1 MTGAQP
7 HGVTLGDVV
16 EVAEVDTVVRL
27 DGTGGR
33 LGELVLTGDVVSS
46 LTQILSAAGGDHGA
60 GFFVVGPF
68 GSGKS
73 HFLAAAGEILARP
86 GDPAVPARLAVAAAG
101 VAPFSPVAVPLVDYR
116 STSALED
123 VVAERARAA
132 LGVSGPGGGADRRAT
147 WDGLLDASPGRSLVV
162 LVDELSEWLRAKDG
176 PALTEDLRF
185 LQFLGEW
192 AAERRVIVLAAL
204 QESIEEVAN
213 VSRRELARIRDRYR
227 PSLALSMRH
236 VEDLVRGRLVRLRP
250 GAEERIDRAHRELS
264 GAFPA
269 WPIDAERFAR
279 CYPLHPDTLAVLEG
293 LRFVFSQQ
301 RGVVDFVCRRVHDA
315 LGRGYAG
322 LVTPDE
328 VFDHFRGRLLERPDT
343 AGLAD
348 TVVAYHERVAAEIF
362 DADDRDLALRTV
374 KLLCLLAASPLERPR
389 RAAELAAML
398 LVRVSDLDPAANGA
412 YLESAVLAPLVE
424 RGAYVVD
431 SGDATY
437 TVEAQADAAVVAR
450 DRVEQTRAET
460 SPGDRRLVAT
470 VVALGSSAQ
479 LPLQLLCELGP
490 SRRDVIW
497 HNTLRAVLVAAGRV
511 LDLTPA
517 EAAELVDQARAVGAE
532 GCLLVAEAEPVEG
545 PAAAERA
552 AGLVSERLS
561 IWVPAPWRPEEV
573 AAALELHARARVL
586 EAARR
591 EGRADVVEVL
601 ERSADA
607 DRAVARDL
615 LRRVYF
621 DGSLLPGGAD
631 LPALSGLAFDRQL
644 PSLADRL
651 LSGLH
656 PRHREVAP
664 RGELVGDRLL
674 RQLITDVVVPGRLSA
689 AALARDRLRPL
700 VEGYLV
706 PLGLARVRADGA
718 VVAPDPARAPAVAE
732 VLRLVGTADA
742 VAGPDVLSELAGGP
756 FGLTGPEAVL
766 VLNACVQTGLVE
778 MWRGR
783 RRSQEP
789 FLSVTPADRFGPGEL
804 VGPTVRAAVAELSP
818 LSGPGPFEPWTAA
831 VQGDAWDRIRSW
843 LASRREDLTQVRSG
857 LAYMTEVPA
866 FSAVDTS
873 GVTADVQT
881 VGAVV
886 DRVEPG
892 SGAPAGLAA
901 LVDAAAG
908 HDDLLGA
915 GRRLGSVARFLRDDL
930 RRVEEAVA
938 YVTHPELTIPD
949 GDEVL
954 AARRAEVQAAID
966 DMLQLAA
973 AERVDAVVA
982 AFRDFRASYLAVYQ
996 QAHDAYSQ
1004 ALDPGRVQAVR
1015 DDPAYRALARL
1026 SAVGGL
1032 AVADDRVKVD
1042 RILAGVPSPCRR
1054 QVAVELNW
1062 KPRCGC
1068 GFALGDRPPE
1078 FDPAEVIALARR
1090 GVEEY
1095 RRELGRP
1102 EPAGRLEAAA
1112 ADLARLG
1119 RDELARDLSRLAGA
1133 EADELVGLLSDDV
1146 ARTAGEVLSGGQII
1160 TVRDLA
1166 ALREDLI
1173 GRRYPRRKLADIVDA
1188 WIDPGGD
1195 LPPGGFV
1202 EIVDSADPGRVGPG
1216 PGGTG
1221 GGSAGAFAGGGALAG
1236 AGPGTGGV
1244 PGRAPAGDGAG
1255 VGAGVGV
1262 GHRRSPAGEGSAT
1275 AAFLAGR
1282 FPGLAALLPA
1292 RQGADAF
1299 WLSAWWARRPR
1310 PPAWLP
1316 PGLLAEADRLAEAVE
1331 AARSDLGCLAELAD
1345 LDSRVGP
1352 ATLTG
1357 EQMAASL
1364 DLGSRPAAEVAEV
1377 LKTERLLR
1385 YPLRLAADQLLRR
1398 MAADLSVAALVD
1410 APADHLL
1417 GGPADVEPLRLAA
1430 RAAAHLA
1437 ALERD
1442 FADADGPVLVEQAY
1456 PRHYAPVRELLSRAA
1471 LAGAGGGLG
1480 GVIGGLGGAGGG
1492 LGGAG
1497 GGSGGAIG
1505 GLAGGVDLG
1514 DALGR
1519 LEHSAEGVLRSFD
1532 GRFAALAEA
1541 GFPGCLAVWDIGR
1554 EIVGPLLAE
1563 HGRVAVLVVD
1573 AMRADLAQRVLDGVP
1588 RPLTAL
1594 RWAVVPAPTR
1604 TAESVSAMCL
1614 GRPVPGGSASPGWA
1628 RLGGGGTVPFAH
1640 LGYESE
1646 MLVGADRDRE
1656 AERLR
1661 QLWVAGPPLS
1671 VAVATGVDERLH
1683 HSSVE
1688 LAALID
1694 ESVTALGR
1702 RVLPSLT
1709 AVPAGVPLVV
1719 LADHGFAANP
1729 HWGHGPDGRYRHGG
1743 TSPEECVIP
1752 VAVFA

>member
-1 MTGAQP
+1 VNPREPAGA
-7 HGVTLGDVV
+7 TLGEVI
-16 EVAEVDTVVRL
+16 EVAEVDTVIRL

-33 LGELVLTGDVVSS
+33 LGELVLTGDVVGS
-46 LTQILSAAGGDHGA
+46 LTQILAAATGDHGA

-73 HFLAAAGEILARP
+73 HFLAAAGELLARP
-86 GDPAVPARLAVAAAG
+86 DDPAVPARLAAAAAP
-101 VAPFSPVAVPLVDYR
+101 VAPFSSVAVPLVDYR

-123 VVAERARAA
+123 VVAERARAV
-132 LGVSGPGGGADRRAT
+132 LGSSGPAGADRRAT
-147 WDGLLDASPGRSLVV
+147 WDGLLEATPEHSLV
-162 LVDELSEWLRAKDG
+162 LLLDELSEWLRAKQG

-250 GAEERIDRAHRELS
+250 GADEWVERAHREVA
-264 GAFPA
+264 GAFPS
-269 WPIDAERFAR
+269 WPVDAERFAR
-279 CYPLHPDTLAVLEG
+279 CYPLHPDTLSLLEG
-293 LRFVFSQQ
+293 LRFLFSQQ
-301 RGVVDFVCRRVHDA
+301 RGVVDFVCRRTHDA
-315 LGRGYAG
+315 LGRGYAE

-328 VFDHFRGRLLERPDT
+328 VFDHFRGRLLERPET
-343 AGLAD
+343 AALAD
-348 TVVAYHERVAAEIF
+348 AVVAYYERAAGDLF
-362 DADDRDLALRTV
+362 DPEDRQLALRTV
-374 KLLCLLAASPLERPR
+374 KLLCLLAASPLEPARRPS
-389 RAAELAAML
+389 ELAAML
-398 LVRVSDLDPAANGA
+398 LVRVSDLDPAANA
-412 YLESAVLAPLVE
+412 DYLERAVLAPLVE
-424 RGAYVVD
+424 RGAYVVA
-431 SGDATY
+431 SGDGTY
-437 TVEAQADAAVVAR
+437 SVEAQADAAVIAR
-450 DRVEQTRAET
+450 DRVEQARAET
-460 SPGDRRLVAT
+460 SPSDRRMVAT
-470 VVALGSSAQ
+470 LVGLGSSAQ
-479 LPLQLLCELGP
+479 LPLQLLAELGP

-497 HNTLRAVLVAAGRV
+497 QNTLRSVLVAGARI

-517 EAAELVDQARAVGAE
+517 DAAELVGQARSVGAE
-532 GCLLVAEAEPVEG
+532 GCLLVGEAEPTEG

-573 AAALELHARARVL
+573 AAAVELHARAQVL
-586 EAARR
+586 EAARL
-591 EGRADVVEVL
+591 EGRAELVEVL

-621 DGSLLPGGAD
+621 DGSLLPRGAD
-631 LPALSGLAFDRQL
+631 LPALAGLAFDRQL
-644 PSLADRL
+644 PVLADPL

-674 RQLITDVVVPGRLSA
+674 RQLVGDVVVPGRLSA
-689 AALARDRLRPL
+689 ATLQRDRLRPL

-706 PLGLARVRADGA
+706 PLGLARLRADGA
-718 VVAPDPARAPAVAE
+718 LVAPDPARAPAVAE
-732 VLRLVGTADA
+732 VLRLVGASDP
-742 VAGPDVLSELAGGP
+742 VAGPDVVAELAGGP

-766 VLNACVQTGLVE
+766 VLNACVQTGLIE

-804 VGPTVRAAVAELSP
+804 VAPTVRRAVAELSP

-831 VQGDAWDRIRSW
+831 VQSDAWDRVRAW
-843 LASRREDLTQVRSG
+843 LTQRREDLAQIRSG
-857 LAYMTEVPA
+857 LVYLTEVPP
-866 FSAVDTS
+866 FSGVDTA
-873 GVTADVQT
+873 GVTADVQA
-881 VGAVV
+881 VGAMV
-886 DRVEPG
+886 DQVDP
-892 SGAPAGLAA
+892 SAAAPAGLAA

-908 HDDLLGA
+908 HDDLVGA
-915 GRRLGSVARFLRDDL
+915 GRRLGAVARFLRDDL

-938 YVTHPELTIPD
+938 YVTHPDLTLPAD
-949 GDEVL
+949 DEAL
-954 AARRAEVQAAID
+954 TARRAEAQAAID

-973 AERVDAVVA
+973 ADRVEVLLS
-982 AFRDFRASYLAVYQ
+982 AFRDFRSSYLAVYQ
-996 QAHDAYSQ
+996 QAHDEYQ
-1004 ALDPGRVQAVR
+1004 RALDPARVQSVR
-1015 DDPAYRALARL
+1015 DDPAYQALSRL
-1026 SAVGGL
+1026 SAIGALG
-1032 AVADDRVKVD
+1032 VADDRIKVD
-1042 RILAGVPSPCRR
+1042 RLLAAVPAGCGR
-1054 QVAVELNW
+1054 QVAVELQW

-1068 GFALGDRPPE
+1068 NFALGDRPPVW
-1078 FDPAEVIALARR
+1078 DPAEVLAVARR
-1090 GVEEY
+1090 GVDEY
-1095 RRELGRP
+1095 RAELGRP
-1102 EPAGRLEAAA
+1102 EAAGRLEVAA
-1112 ADLARLG
+1112 ADLSRLG
-1119 RDELARDLSRLAGA
+1119 RDELARDLARLPRA
-1133 EADELVGLLSDDV
+1133 EPDELVGLLSAEL
-1146 ARTAGEVLSGGQII
+1146 ARTAGEVLSGSQII

-1173 GRRYPRRKLADIVDA
+1173 GRRYTRRKLAEIVEA
-1188 WIDPGGD
+1188 WIDPARE

-1202 EIVDSADPGRVGPG
+1202 EIVDSADPSRPAASSVRLE
-1216 PGGTG
+1216 TA
-1221 GGSAGAFAGGGALAG
+1221 AGA
-1236 AGPGTGGV
+1236 
-1244 PGRAPAGDGAG
+1244 RADGA
-1255 VGAGVGV
+1255 
-1262 GHRRSPAGEGSAT
+1262 GSAT

-1292 RQGADAF
+1292 RQAADAF
-1299 WLSAWWARRPR
+1299 WLSAWWAGRPQ

-1316 PGLLAEADRLAEAVE
+1316 PGLVADADRLAEAVE
-1331 AARSDLGCLAELAD
+1331 AARSDLGCLADLAD
-1345 LDSRVGP
+1345 LDSRVGA

-1357 EQMAASL
+1357 EQVAAGL
-1364 DLGSRPAAEVAEV
+1364 DLGSRSAAEVAEV
-1377 LKTERLLR
+1377 MRSERMLR
-1385 YPLRLAADQLLRR
+1385 HPLRLAADQLLRR
-1398 MAADLSVAALVD
+1398 MAADLAVAGLVD
-1410 APADHLL
+1410 LPADHLL
-1417 GGPADVEPLRLAA
+1417 AGPAEMEPLRLAA

-1442 FADADGPVLVEQAY
+1442 LADADGATLVEEAY

-1471 LAGAGGGLG
+1471 LAAATG
-1480 GVIGGLGGAGGG
+1480 
-1492 LGGAG
+1492 
-1497 GGSGGAIG
+1497 
-1505 GLAGGVDLG
+1505 DLDVG

-1519 LEHSAEGVLRSFD
+1519 LEHTAERVLRSLD
-1532 GRFAALAEA
+1532 SSFANLAGA
-1541 GFPGCLAVWDIGR
+1541 GFPGCLAVWDVGR
-1554 EIVGPLLAE
+1554 EVVEPLMAE

-1573 AMRADLAQRVLDGVP
+1573 AMRADLADRVLAAVP
-1588 RPLTAL
+1588 RPLTSL

-1614 GRPVPGGSASPGWA
+1614 GRPVPGGAATPGWD
-1628 RLGGGGTVPFAH
+1628 RIGGGGAVPFAH

-1646 MLVGADRDRE
+1646 MLVGADRDQE

-1661 QLWVAGPPLS
+1661 KLWASGPPLS

-1694 ESVTALGR
+1694 ESATALGR
-1702 RVLPSLT
+1702 RVLPSLA

-1729 HWGHGPDGRYRHGG
+1729 RWGHGPDGRYRHGG
-1743 TSPEECVIP
+1743 TSPEECVVP